1 MHFFFQRVA
10 VGQSQSRIPPRF
22 GSEEIKPALVFSDP
36 VDVHPASLLP
46 ASGKSE
52 SDTKPHRYLEPD
64 INAGTPSPLKDPLPL
79 EDTRNTPSKET
90 PSPLTGTHDYVE
102 GLTQS
107 ATNNRE
113 VGSFRSATSF
123 STSEKVR
130 DSDRYGVT
138 TSSKSDD
145 SSRDSAGRWS
155 SFRHPTQSS
164 SNSYNDPVAV
174 GQSQSRIPPRF
185 GSEEIKPALVFSDPV
200 DVHPASLLPASGKS
214 ESDTK
219 PHRYLEPDIN
229 AGTPSPLKDPLPL
242 EDTRNTPSKETP
254 SPLTGTHDYV
264 EGLTQSATNNRE
276 VGSFRSAT
284 SFSTSEKVRDSD
296 RYGVTTSSKS
306 DDSSRDSAGR
316 WSSFRHPTQSSSNSY
331 ND

>member
-1 MHFFFQRVA
+1 MLPRLLPLSLLLIGLVA
-10 VGQSQSRIPPRF
+10 VVQSQSRIPPRF

-164 SNSYNDPVAV
+164 SNSYNDP
-174 GQSQSRIPPRF
+174 
-185 GSEEIKPALVFSDPV
+185 
-200 DVHPASLLPASGKS
+200 LL
-214 ESDTK
+214 
-219 PHRYLEPDIN
+219 
-229 AGTPSPLKDPLPL
+229 
-242 EDTRNTPSKETP
+242 
-254 SPLTGTHDYV
+254 
-264 EGLTQSATNNRE
+264 
-276 VGSFRSAT
+276 
-284 SFSTSEKVRDSD
+284 
-296 RYGVTTSSKS
+296 
-306 DDSSRDSAGR
+306 
-316 WSSFRHPTQSSSNSY
+316 SSSNSRPSEDKDVELIENIAEELRY
-331 ND
+331 LNSKLVALKERRERNLRNQLNSQDEGYRGGLSAERDLYRGPSSLDRDPYR